1 MKSLCVCGKG
11 ELWSPNSHT
20 AMTEAPVRNSMAQDK
35 NVILMFIDTLRIR
48 NLIDSSDKIS
58 LRKSLP
64 SALRER
70 MKKLFR
76 DIIRLYIYIYIER
89 RRLYLI
95 SFELTFSLQILLP
108 PNFTKGFPIQYSFNN
123 IGKQ

>member
-58 LRKSLP
+58 FRKSLP
-64 SALRER
+64 LALKER

-76 DIIRLYIYIYIER
+76 DIIRLYMYKY
-89 RRLYLI
+89 YLI